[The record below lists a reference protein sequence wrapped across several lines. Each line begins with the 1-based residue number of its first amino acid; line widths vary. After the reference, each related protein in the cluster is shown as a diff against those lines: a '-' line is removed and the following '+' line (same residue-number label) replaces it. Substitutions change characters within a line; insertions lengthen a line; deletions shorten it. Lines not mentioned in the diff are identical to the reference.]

1 MRILKFISYSFGN
14 FANTIAYQVFGNRIN
29 FYYVDVLG
37 LNAGV
42 AGILWSIYGLWNA
55 INDPLMGQISDRTR
69 SKFGRRVPYVAF
81 GAIPL
86 GLSFFFLWTPPNQNP
101 WILGAYFLMILFIF
115 DTLYSLTFIAYVS
128 LFPEIA
134 PNPRDRIDLSAT
146 REILATVA
154 LLLSF
159 ILAPI
164 LAEEVGYFVM
174 GAIMG
179 TLIAAGYLVAM
190 IGVKE
195 RPVDETREQSF
206 GIRHSLRIVLA
217 DKAFRWFLG
226 ANTAKEYI
234 WLLLAA
240 MLPFWR
246 KYALGIQ
253 DQVNVFGVNLS
264 GGDAEAVLLGVPI
277 LFAIPTLLVWRP
289 IVSRLGYRRT
299 WIIGTLTFIPGLL
312 VMTFASDFYTGLLGT
327 MLTIPGLANSMIMP
341 FPVISEIIDED
352 ATQEHGFRREGL
364 FFGMNHGII
373 KLAFSAQGLLFALV
387 TAVTGFNEGSD
398 VQPESAIWGIRFLIG
413 ITPAI
418 AALIIAWCMWNYPL
432 GRETHTATTNVE
444 SLTTTDPPLP

>member
-37 LNAGV
+37 LNAGI

-69 SKFGRRVPYVAF
+69 SRYGRRVPYVAF

-86 GLSFFFLWTPPNQNP
+86 GLSFFFLWTPPSQSP
-101 WILGAYFLMILFIF
+101 WLLAAYFLMILFIF
-115 DTLYSLTFIAYVS
+115 DTLYSLTIIAYNA
-128 LFPEIA
+128 LFPEVA
-134 PNPRDRIDLSAT
+134 PTPRDRIDLSVT

-154 LLLSF
+154 LLASF

-164 LAEEVGYFVM
+164 IAEEVGYFTM

-179 TLIAAGYLVAM
+179 TLIAVGYLVAM

-195 RPVDETREQSF
+195 RAIDESSEQSL
-206 GIRHSLRIVLA
+206 GIRQTLRLVLA
-217 DKAFRWFLG
+217 NNAFRWFLG
-226 ANTAKEYI
+226 ANISKEYI
-234 WLLLAA
+234 WLLLGG

-253 DQVNVFGVNLS
+253 GEVNVFGASLG
-264 GGDAEAVLLGVPI
+264 GGDAEAVLLGIPI
-277 LFAIPTLLVWRP
+277 LLAIPTLLVWRP
-289 IVSRLGYRRT
+289 IVARLGYRKT
-299 WIIGTLTFIPGLL
+299 WMIGSLTFIPGLL
-312 VMTFASDFYTGLLGT
+312 VMTFANDFYTGLLGT

-341 FPVISEIIDED
+341 FPVISEIIDDD
-352 ATQEHGFRREGL
+352 AKLEHGFRREGL
-364 FFGMNHGII
+364 FFGMNGGII

-387 TAVTGFNEGSD
+387 FAVTGFNEGSD
-398 VQPESAIWGIRFLIG
+398 VQSQAAIWGIRFLIG
-413 ITPAI
+413 VTPAI
-418 AALIIAWCMWNYPL
+418 AALIAAWCMSHYPL
-432 GRETHTATTNVE
+432 GREIH
-444 SLTTTDPPLP
+444 S

>member
-55 INDPLMGQISDRTR
+55 INDPLMGQVSDRTR
-69 SKFGRRVPYVAF
+69 SRFGRRVPYVAF

-86 GLSFFFLWTPPNQNP
+86 GLSFFFLWTPPRQSP
-101 WILGAYFLMILFIF
+101 FLLAAYFLMILFIF
-115 DTLYSLTFIAYVS
+115 DTLYSLTIIAYNA
-128 LFPEIA
+128 LFPEVA
-134 PNPRDRIDLSAT
+134 PTPRERIDLSAV
-146 REILATVA
+146 REILATIA
-154 LLLSF
+154 LLASF

-164 LAEEVGYFVM
+164 IAEEVGYFAM

-179 TLIAAGYLVAM
+179 TLIASGYLIAM

-195 RPVDETREQSF
+195 KPIDETREQSF
-206 GIRHSLRIVLA
+206 GLGHSLRIVLEN
-217 DKAFRWFLG
+217 KAFRWFLG
-226 ANTAKEYI
+226 ANISKEYI
-234 WLLLAA
+234 WLLLAS

-253 DQVNVFGVNLS
+253 NDVDVFGISLGS
-264 GGDAEAVLLGVPI
+264 GDAEAVLLGVPI
-277 LFAIPTLLVWRP
+277 LLAIPVLLLWRP
-289 IVSRLGYRRT
+289 IVARLGYRKT

-312 VMTFASDFYTGLLGT
+312 VMTFARDFYSGLLGT
-327 MLTIPGLANSMIMP
+327 MLAIPGLANSMIMP
-341 FPVISEIIDED
+341 FPVISEIIDND
-352 ATQEHGFRREGL
+352 ARQEHGFRREGL
-364 FFGMNHGII
+364 FFGMNGGIV

-387 TAVTGFNEGSD
+387 TLATGFAEGSD
-398 VQPESAIWGIRFLIG
+398 VQTETAIWGIRFLIG

-418 AALIIAWCMWNYPL
+418 AALIVAFCMWKYPL
-432 GRETHTATTNVE
+432 GRETH
-444 SLTTTDPPLP
+444 L

>member
-14 FANTIAYQVFGNRIN
+14 FANTIAYQVFSNRIY

-37 LNAGV
+37 LNASL
-42 AGILWSIYGLWNA
+42 AGGLWFLYGIWNA
-55 INDPLMGQISDRTR
+55 VNDPLMGQISDRTR
-69 SKFGRRVPYVAF
+69 SKFGRRVPYVAL

-86 GLSFFFLWTPPNQNP
+86 GLSFFFLWTPPGQSP
-101 WILGAYFLMILFIF
+101 WLLAAYFLMILFIF

-134 PNPRDRIDLSAT
+134 PTARDRIDLSAT
-146 REILATVA
+146 REILATLA

-164 LAEEVGYFVM
+164 LAEEVGYFTM

-195 RPVDETREQSF
+195 RPIDETSEQSF
-206 GIRHSLRIVLA
+206 GIGHSLKIVLA
-217 DKAFRWFLG
+217 NKAFRWFLG
-226 ANTAKEYI
+226 ANIAKEYI
-234 WLLLAA
+234 WLLLAS

-246 KYALGIQ
+246 KYVLGIQ
-253 DQVNVFGVNLS
+253 EQVNAFGLNLS
-264 GGDAEAVLLGVPI
+264 GGDAEAILLGVPI
-277 LFAIPTLLVWRP
+277 FLAIPTLLVWRP
-289 IVSRLGYRRT
+289 LVARLGYRRT
-299 WIIGTLTFIPGLL
+299 WIIGSLTFIPGLL
-312 VMTFASDFYTGLLGT
+312 IMAFATDFYSGLAGT
-327 MLTIPGLANSMIMP
+327 LLIIPGLANSMIMP

-352 ATQEHGFRREGL
+352 AKQEHGFRREGL

-387 TAVTGFNEGSD
+387 TAITGFTSGSD
-398 VQPESAIWGIRFLIG
+398 VQSASAVWGIRFLIG

-418 AALIIAWCMWNYPL
+418 AALIVAWCMSRYPL
-432 GRETHTATTNVE
+432 GREIHSVK
-444 SLTTTDPPLP
+444 

>member
-1 MRILKFISYSFGN
+1 MRILKFIGYSFGN
-14 FANTIAYQVFGNRIN
+14 FANTIAYQIFGNRIN

-37 LNAGV
+37 LNASV

-55 INDPLMGQISDRTR
+55 VNDPLMGQISDKTR
-69 SKFGRRVPYVAF
+69 SKFGRRVPYVAL

-86 GLSFFFLWTPPNQNP
+86 GLSFFFLWTPPSQSP
-101 WILGAYFLMILFIF
+101 FTLAAYFLMILFIF
-115 DTLYSLTFIAYVS
+115 DTLYSLTFIAYNA
-128 LFPEIA
+128 LFPEVA
-134 PNPRDRIDLSAT
+134 PTPRDRIDLSAT

-164 LAEEVGYFVM
+164 IAEKMGYFTM

-195 RPVDETREQSF
+195 RPVDETREQAF
-206 GIRHSLRIVLA
+206 GLGHSLRIVLA
-217 DKAFRWFLG
+217 NKAFRWFLG
-226 ANTAKEYI
+226 ANISKEYI
-234 WLLLAA
+234 WLLLAS

-264 GGDAEAVLLGVPI
+264 AGDAEAVLLGVPI
-277 LFAIPTLLVWRP
+277 LLAIPTLLIWRP
-289 IVSRLGYRRT
+289 LVAKLGYRKT
-299 WIIGTLTFIPGLL
+299 WMIGTLTFIPGLL
-312 VMTFASDFYTGLLGT
+312 VMAFANDFYTGLLGT

-341 FPVISEIIDED
+341 FPVISEIIDDD
-352 ATQEHGFRREGL
+352 AQQAHGFRREGL
-364 FFGMNHGII
+364 FFGMNSGII

-398 VQPESAIWGIRFLIG
+398 VQSAGAVWGIRFLIG
-413 ITPAI
+413 VTPAI
-418 AALIIAWCMWNYPL
+418 AALIIAWCMSNYPL
-432 GRETHTATTNVE
+432 GRETH
-444 SLTTTDPPLP
+444 PLAARIEPVAD

>member
-55 INDPLMGQISDRTR
+55 INDPLMGQLSDRTR
-69 SKFGRRVPYVAF
+69 SRFGRRVPYVAF

-86 GLSFFFLWTPPNQNP
+86 GLSFFFLWTPPSQSP
-101 WILGAYFLMILFIF
+101 WLLGAYFLMILFIF
-115 DTLYSLTFIAYVS
+115 DTLYSLTIIAYNS

-134 PNPRDRIDLSAT
+134 PTPRDRIDLSSV
-146 REILATVA
+146 REILATIA
-154 LLLSF
+154 LLASF

-164 LAEEVGYFVM
+164 IAEEVGYLTM

-179 TLIAAGYLVAM
+179 TLIAAGYLIAM

-195 RPVDETREQSF
+195 KPIDETKEQSY
-206 GIRHSLRIVLA
+206 GLGHSLRIVLA
-217 DKAFRWFLG
+217 NKAFRWFLG
-226 ANTAKEYI
+226 ANISKEYI
-234 WLLLAA
+234 WLLLGG

-253 DQVNVFGVNLS
+253 GEVNVFGMNLS

-277 LFAIPTLLVWRP
+277 LLAIPVLLIWRP
-289 IVSRLGYRRT
+289 WVSKWGYRKT
-299 WIIGTLTFIPGLL
+299 WIIGSLTFIPGLL
-312 VMTFASDFYTGLLGT
+312 VMTFAHDFYSGLLGT
-327 MLTIPGLANSMIMP
+327 MLIIPGLANSMIMP

-352 ATQEHGFRREGL
+352 AKLEHGFRREGL
-364 FFGMNHGII
+364 FFGMNGGIV
-373 KLAFSAQGLLFALV
+373 KLAFSAEGLLFALV
-387 TAVTGFNEGSD
+387 TALTGFAEGSS
-398 VQPESAIWGIRFLIG
+398 VQTESAIWGIRFLIG
-413 ITPAI
+413 VTPVI
-418 AALIIAWCMWNYPL
+418 ASIIIIWCMSNYPL
-432 GRETHTATTNVE
+432 GRETHK
-444 SLTTTDPPLP
+444 

>member
-14 FANTIAYQVFGNRIN
+14 FANTIAYQVFSNRIY

-37 LNAGV
+37 LNASL
-42 AGILWSIYGLWNA
+42 AGGLWFLYGIWNA
-55 INDPLMGQISDRTR
+55 VNDPLMGQISDRTR
-69 SKFGRRVPYVAF
+69 SKFGRRVPYVAL

-86 GLSFFFLWTPPNQNP
+86 GLSFFFLWTPPGQSP
-101 WILGAYFLMILFIF
+101 WLLAAYFLMILFIF

-134 PNPRDRIDLSAT
+134 PTARDRIDLSAT
-146 REILATVA
+146 REILATLA

-164 LAEEVGYFVM
+164 LAEEVGYFTM

-195 RPVDETREQSF
+195 RPIDETSEQSF
-206 GIRHSLRIVLA
+206 GIGHSLKIVLA
-217 DKAFRWFLG
+217 NKAFRWFLG
-226 ANTAKEYI
+226 ANIAKEYI
-234 WLLLAA
+234 WLLLAS

-246 KYALGIQ
+246 KYVLGIQ
-253 DQVNVFGVNLS
+253 EQVNAFGLNLS
-264 GGDAEAVLLGVPI
+264 GGDAEAILLGVPI
-277 LFAIPTLLVWRP
+277 FLAIPTLLVWRP
-289 IVSRLGYRRT
+289 LVARLGYRRT
-299 WIIGTLTFIPGLL
+299 WIIGSLTFIPGLL
-312 VMTFASDFYTGLLGT
+312 IMAFATDFYSGLAGT
-327 MLTIPGLANSMIMP
+327 LLIIPGLANSMIMP

-352 ATQEHGFRREGL
+352 AKQEHGFRREGL

-373 KLAFSAQGLLFALV
+373 KLAFAAQGLLFALV
-387 TAVTGFNEGSD
+387 TAITGFTSGSD
-398 VQPESAIWGIRFLIG
+398 VQSASAVWGIRFLIG

-418 AALIIAWCMWNYPL
+418 AALIVAWCMSRYPL
-432 GRETHTATTNVE
+432 GREIHSVK
-444 SLTTTDPPLP
+444 

>member
-1 MRILKFISYSFGN
+1 MRILKFISYAFGN
-14 FANTIAYQVFGNRIN
+14 FANTIAYQVFGNRIQ

-55 INDPLMGQISDRTR
+55 VNDPLMGQISDRTR
-69 SKFGRRVPYVAF
+69 SKFGRRVPYVAL

-86 GLSFFFLWTPPNQNP
+86 GLSFFFLWTPPSQSP
-101 WILGAYFLMILFIF
+101 WVLAAYFLMILFIF

-134 PNPRDRIDLSAT
+134 PTRRDRIDLSVV
-146 REILATVA
+146 REILATLA

-164 LAEEVGYFVM
+164 LAEEVGYFTM

-179 TLIAAGYLVAM
+179 TLIAAGYLIAM

-195 RPVDETREQSF
+195 RAIDETKEETL
-206 GIRHSLRIVLA
+206 GIRDSLKIVLA
-217 DKAFRWFLG
+217 NKAFRWFLG
-226 ANTAKEYI
+226 ANISKEYI

-253 DQVNVFGVNLS
+253 DTVNVFGLNLG

-277 LFAIPTLLVWRP
+277 LLAIPTLLIWRP
-289 IVSRLGYRRT
+289 IVARLGYRKT
-299 WIIGTLTFIPGLL
+299 WIIGTLTFVPGLL
-312 VMTFASDFYTGLLGT
+312 VMSFATDFYSGLVGT
-327 MLTIPGLANSMIMP
+327 LLTVPGLANSMIMP

-352 ATQEHGFRREGL
+352 AKQEHGFRREGL

-373 KLAFSAQGLLFALV
+373 KLAFSAQGLLFAFV
-387 TAVTGFNEGSD
+387 TAATGFASGSN
-398 VQPESAIWGIRFLIG
+398 VQTMSAVWGIRFLIG
-413 ITPAI
+413 ITPAM
-418 AALIIAWCMWNYPL
+418 AALLVAYCMWHYPL
-432 GRETHTATTNVE
+432 GRETH
-444 SLTTTDPPLP
+444 S